1 MTRRRAI
8 VAVSTAALL
17 GLPRLHAQAAAPR
30 RIGVLYPGSPPGE
43 PGGALDRFR
52 QGLREQGLVEGR
64 DLLLELRFDGLQ
76 PARLPE
82 QANELVATGVD
93 LIVAGT
99 TGAALAAQRATRRI
113 PIVMAVSGDPVNDG
127 LVQSLARPGG
137 NITGM
142 SIMSP
147 ALAQRRLQLM
157 TELLPGL
164 QRMALLVDLQTS
176 RWAAELPEQEAAAR
190 QLGLQLLPLKVS
202 TAADLAGAFEAAKHA
217 RAEAVVTLQSALF
230 AMQRAELARLALAQR
245 LPAASGSGDAQ
256 FARAG
261 GLLNYGVNIGASW
274 HASAAFVRRI
284 LDGAAPAELPIQQ
297 PARFEFA
304 INLRTAEALG
314 VAVPPALL
322 LLADTVVR

>member
-1 MTRRRAI
+1 VTRRRLLGA
-8 VAVSTAALL
+8 AAAALA
-17 GLPRLHAQAAAPR
+17 LPWARAQSPAPR
-30 RIGVLYPGSPPGE
+30 RIGVLHPGSPPAA

-64 DLLLELRFDGLQ
+64 DVVLELRFDGMQ
-76 PARLPE
+76 SARISE
-82 QANELVATGVD
+82 QAADLVAAGVD

-99 TGAALAAQRATRRI
+99 TGAALAAQRTTRRV
-113 PIVMAVSGDPVNDG
+113 PVVMAVSGDPVTDG

-137 NITGM
+137 NVTGM

-164 QRMALLVDLQTS
+164 QRLALLLDLHSS
-176 RWAAELPEQEAAAR
+176 RWEAELPEQEATAR
-190 QLGLQLLPLKVS
+190 QLGLDLLPLKVH
-202 TAADLAGAFEAAKHA
+202 TAADLPGAFAAA
-217 RAEAVVTLQSALF
+217 AQARVQAVVLLQSVLFALERAEI
-230 AMQRAELARLALAQR
+230 ARLALAQR

-261 GLLNYGVNIGASW
+261 GLLNYGANIGASW

-297 PARFEFA
+297 PTRFEFA
-304 INLRTAEALG
+304 INLRTADALG
-314 VAVPPALL
+314 VAVPQALL